1 MTAHEV
7 LSALE
12 SRDNHQAWLAAWALI
27 RSPNAAL
34 DRDYVPVLDR
44 IRTAVGR
51 LPEPERPAVRDSRDC
66 VRLALRI
73 VEARSEG
80 RCRCSVYASTDQ
92 ILPESQAQH
101 GLIDILGTR
110 DIPWEPE
117 FDCQCTDCGARYV
130 VRENHGYHYPWAAWS
145 PSPR

>member
-1 MTAHEV
+1 MNAHE
-7 LSALE
+7 ALAALD
-12 SRDNHQAWLAAWALI
+12 SRDNHQAWLAAWAII
-27 RSPNAAL
+27 RSRNDVL
-34 DRDYVPVLDR
+34 ERDYVPALER
-44 IRTAVGR
+44 IRQALAR

-73 VEARSEG
+73 VEARSDG

-101 GLIDILGTR
+101 GLIEILEKR

-117 FDCQCTDCGARYV
+117 SDCQCTDCGARYV

-145 PSPR
+145 PSP